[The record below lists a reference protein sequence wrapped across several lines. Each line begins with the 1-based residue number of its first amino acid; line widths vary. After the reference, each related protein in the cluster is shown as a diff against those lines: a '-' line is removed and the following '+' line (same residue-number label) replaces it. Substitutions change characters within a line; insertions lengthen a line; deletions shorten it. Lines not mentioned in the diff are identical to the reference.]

1 MRKRRFL
8 RSLLQTGISLLDQ
21 PERAAEAL
29 RDELG
34 RRFRREDHTLRY
46 VMIFAA
52 GVGAG
57 LGMGMLTAPAS
68 GQESRSTI
76 ANKVRKVSDRA
87 KTQISGEGN
96 LATGT

>member
-1 MRKRRFL
+1 MRKHRFL
-8 RSLLQTGISLLDQ
+8 KSLLQTGISLLDQ
-21 PERAAEAL
+21 PDRAAEAL

-46 VMIFAA
+46 VMVFAA
-52 GVGAG
+52 GVGVG

-68 GQESRSTI
+68 GQENRSAI

-87 KTQISGEGN
+87 KTQISGAGN

>member
-8 RSLLQTGISLLDQ
+8 KSLLQTGISLFDQ
-21 PERAAEAL
+21 PDRAAEAL

-46 VMIFAA
+46 VMVFAA
-52 GVGAG
+52 GVGVG
-57 LGMGMLTAPAS
+57 LGMVMLTAPSS
-68 GQESRSTI
+68 GQERRSAI
-76 ANKVRKVSDRA
+76 ANKVGKVSDRT

-96 LATGT
+96 LASGT